1 MNNEYTGD
9 TKDFVKLSRLANG
22 YLATEAKKSDA
33 IYQFMDHYKIGK
45 NEYGALMDAAAK
57 GKHVMTHRLY
67 GHHIIFDFPKDLK
80 DQIHFLEHE
89 FSDLFTKQGL
99 PILPGEILEKAGY
112 LKLFDKLSRNWNF
125 VNGFDILSGTL
136 SIYSGSVSLRDA
148 INGNLVGED
157 FATLAKTLSIGVL
170 EAAIACST
178 CNPFLLIGAIIQISS
193 GFVSIK
199 NDSLKNM
206 VAKINDEY
214 RIEFVIRNASIEDY
228 VKDSQIR
235 VKTIQ
240 DHVAEYTIDHCKT
253 NPLKHRSKNMQ
264 TQDTKK
270 MVIAAIR
277 NFNRTQGSM
286 PAMRALKKSMKLTK
300 KSLEEGLIDS
310 REDYMYA
317 VANIIMGFGYDISG
331 VYSKVEKAWNEEYLK
346 LGTDFL
352 FELIE
357 FYNNVSNEDSKS
369 NTVYVDPVSGLCMQR
384 PDLSGVV
391 QSVDSLMTDLIMSA
405 LYPSYFVGRTIVDRS
420 MYAIRIRKFWKGF
433 QKRVFEI
440 VEEMLSEQIKP
451 TQDE

>member
-1 MNNEYTGD
+1 MNNEYSCETL
-9 TKDFVKLSRLANG
+9 DFVNLSRLANG

-67 GHHIIFDFPKDLK
+67 GHHIVYDFPKNLK

-99 PILPGEILEKAGY
+99 PILPGDILEKAGH

-136 SIYSGSVSLRDA
+136 SIYSGSVSLKDA

-157 FATLAKTLSIGVL
+157 FATLAKTLGIGVL

-206 VAKINDEY
+206 VAKINEEY
-214 RIEFVIRNASIEDY
+214 RIEFIVRSASIEDY
-228 VKDSQIR
+228 VRDSQIR

-240 DHVAEYTIDHCKT
+240 DHVAENTIDYYKT

-286 PAMRALKKSMKLTK
+286 PAMRALKKSMKLTQ
-300 KSLEEGLIDS
+300 KSIEEGLIDS
-310 REDYMYA
+310 RDDYMYA
-317 VANIIMGFGYDISG
+317 VANLIMGFGFDITG
-331 VYSKVEKAWNEEYLK
+331 FYEKGESAWTEEYLK

-352 FELIE
+352 SNLLR
-357 FYNNVSNEDSKS
+357 FYNKKDNVNSDDDVKS
-369 NTVYVDPVSGLCMQR
+369 Q
-384 PDLSGVV
+384 
-391 QSVDSLMTDLIMSA
+391 
-405 LYPSYFVGRTIVDRS
+405 
-420 MYAIRIRKFWKGF
+420 
-433 QKRVFEI
+433 
-440 VEEMLSEQIKP
+440 MLV
-451 TQDE
+451 